1 MGAVVNFQIVIP
13 DKQTVN
19 FKNINDT
26 WGHPVGDSVLKDIAK
41 TLKDNSRESD
51 YQVRIGGEEFI
62 VLLVN
67 VKTEDDALEVANKI
81 RTRVSENEIDVYA
94 GSKLRKTISIGLSM
108 FPNDSKSLDS
118 VIKNA
123 DIALYE
129 AKSKGRN
136 KVIRFQ
142 SEQISSVDLF

>member
-1 MGAVVNFQIVIP
+1 
-13 DKQTVN
+13 
-19 FKNINDT
+19 
-26 WGHPVGDSVLKDIAK
+26 
-41 TLKDNSRESD
+41 
-51 YQVRIGGEEFI
+51 
-62 VLLVN
+62 
-67 VKTEDDALEVANKI
+67 
-81 RTRVSENEIDVYA
+81 
-94 GSKLRKTISIGLSM
+94 M
-108 FPNDSKSLDS
+108 FPNDSNSLES